1 MASAGNFT
9 EHSGVNGNTG
19 GSQRGFDNQLLFAN
33 GTSVLNERAFNI
45 GIGYVGAIFSADQ
58 FGRDGNPSCTTDGH
72 SIDTQ
77 HDASL
82 LQGQEA
88 ALLDVVMERDGAH
101 HSPIEERGTFV
112 NGSAIPEAHIEING
126 NLSAP
131 DGEGAVADFEV
142 FELKH
147 FPLRSFRG
155 LQNLGSE
162 RGGFV
167 EGASLWQATT
177 GLSKNEGEKD
187 QDAHRHAMT
196 LPPER

>member
-19 GSQRGFDNQLLFAN
+19 SSQRGFDNQLLFAN
-33 GTSVLNERAFNI
+33 GTSVLHERAFNV

-112 NGSAIPEAHIEING
+112 NGSAIPEAHIKISG
-126 NLSAP
+126 NLSTP

-177 GLSKNEGEKD
+177 GLRNNEGQED
-187 QDAHRHAMT
+187 
-196 LPPER
+196 